1 VTELSRE
8 RRNRPVIDVHV
19 HISPAYAEL
28 LADIME
34 ASGLV
39 AVVNLGE
46 LEWCK
51 IPFEE
56 GMRAF
61 REVLGDRL
69 VYFPLAHFHD
79 TSPGFGERM
88 AEELE
93 RKVEAGASGL
103 KVLKN
108 LGLVYRDSE
117 GQLIPVDDP
126 RLDVLWAKAGEL
138 GVPVLIHTAD
148 PVAFFQPLDENNER
162 RMELELNPDWHFF
175 GPEFPD
181 HDTLLAQRNRVIER
195 HPGTTFIGAHLGNYP
210 EKLDYVDACLERY
223 PNFYVDTSARIGEI
237 GRHPVEEARA
247 FFLKHQDRV
256 LFGTDLVLGWDDA
269 EPKCEGEDR
278 EQAVVK
284 YAQFYA
290 EHWRFFETDD
300 RQIEYPG
307 FPVQGDWKVDAVG
320 LPDDVLEKLYV
331 GNARRLI
338 PGLQD

>member
-1 VTELSRE
+1 MMKPSRKY
-8 RRNRPVIDVHV
+8 PVIDVHT
-19 HISPAYAEL
+19 HASPAHAEL
-28 LADIME
+28 LAEVME

-56 GMRAF
+56 GMRTF
-61 REVLGDRL
+61 RKVLGDRM

-93 RKVEAGASGL
+93 RKVEAGAAGL
-103 KVLKN
+103 KVLKG
-108 LGLVYRDSE
+108 LGLEYKDSE
-117 GQLIPVDDP
+117 GRLIPVDDP

-148 PVAFFQPLDENNER
+148 PFAFFQPLDENNYR
-162 RMELELNPDWHFF
+162 REELEEHPEIHLF
-175 GPEFPD
+175 GPEFPE
-181 HDTLLAQRNRVIER
+181 HDVLLAQRDRVIER
-195 HPGTTFIGAHLGNYP
+195 HPGTTFIGAHLGWP
-210 EKLDYVDACLERY
+210 EKLDDLDACLARY
-223 PNFYVDTSARIGEI
+223 PNFYVDTSAAIPEY
-237 GRHPVEEARA
+237 GRHPPEEVRA
-247 FFLKHQDRV
+247 FFVKHQDRV
-256 LFGTDLVLGWDDA
+256 LFGTDVVMTCDA
-269 EPKCEGEDR
+269 SWLANIKESNDR
-278 EQAVVK
+278 EQLVREFT
-284 YAQFYA
+284 QFYA
-290 EHWRFFETDD
+290 DHWRFFETND
-300 RQIEYPG
+300 RQIRYPA
-307 FPVQGDWKVDAVG
+307 PPHEERWRVDAIG